1 MKQSTVRVAVNS
13 GTTGNDRVPC
23 CAPKKMNY
31 HHFSTSDVAIVY
43 QSDHPLFNMY
53 HGL

>member
-13 GTTGNDRVPC
+13 GTTGNDKCYAVLPEKISY
-23 CAPKKMNY
+23 P
-31 HHFSTSDVAIVY
+31 HFSTSDVAIVY